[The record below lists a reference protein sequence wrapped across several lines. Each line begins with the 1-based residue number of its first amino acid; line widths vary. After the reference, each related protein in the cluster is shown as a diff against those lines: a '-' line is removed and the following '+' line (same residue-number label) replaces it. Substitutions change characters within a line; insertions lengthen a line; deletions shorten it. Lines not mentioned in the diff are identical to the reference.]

1 MGFFSDFFD
10 NVLGIDPNPVYNYNS
25 AGFSPK
31 VSNWAQQQAEAAPTP
46 EAPAPAPVA
55 TVAPAAP
62 AAPATPTFD
71 ASPYRSQV
79 DQGFSQFTPEFY
91 ANKYAEYFNP
101 YKTGVDTQYNAAKDA
116 LTAGVARKGL
126 TNSQQGH
133 GLFQQLDALRDQA
146 INTGQGTAQGFQ
158 SSLTDQVNKAKNDLY
173 ASIAEGAD
181 NASVGGK
188 ATTKAGE
195 IAGTKAPTS
204 TLGDLFGGLV
214 SPYSTGAGGGTGG
227 LGGPTN
233 PEKQA
238 FATSDNLNLANA
250 SSSPAASTKV
260 VGAKKKF

>member
-10 NVLGIDPNPVYNYNS
+10 NVLGIDPNPVYNYAALNPN
-25 AGFSPK
+25 ATRWG
-31 VSNWAQQQAEAAPTP
+31 QQQAEAAPATP
-46 EAPAPAPVA
+46 EAAPPAPVA

-62 AAPATPTFD
+62 AAPATPAFD
-71 ASPYRSQV
+71 ASPFRSQV

-101 YKTGVDTQYNAAKDA
+101 YKTGVDTQYNTAKDA
-116 LTAGVARKGL
+116 LTAGVARRGL
-126 TNSQQGH
+126 ADSQQGR

-146 INTGQGTAQGFQ
+146 INTGQGAAQGFQ
-158 SSLTDQVNKAKNDLY
+158 SSLTDQVNTAKNNLY
-173 ASIAEGAD
+173 GTIGEGAD
-181 NASVGGK
+181 NASVGSR
-188 ATTKAGE
+188 ASTEAGR
-195 IAGTKAPTS
+195 IAGTKAPAS

-214 SPYSTGAGGGTGG
+214 SPYSTAAGSGTGS
-227 LGGPTN
+227 LATN

-238 FATSDNLNLANA
+238 FATGSNLNLANS